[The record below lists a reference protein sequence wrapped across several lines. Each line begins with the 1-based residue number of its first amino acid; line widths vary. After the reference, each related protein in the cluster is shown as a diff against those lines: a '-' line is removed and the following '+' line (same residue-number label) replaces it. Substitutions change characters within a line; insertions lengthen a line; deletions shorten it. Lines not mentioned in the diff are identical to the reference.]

1 MARTGE
7 LMMSRDRL
15 VTYTLFESVTPR
27 EKIERADVSW
37 SELVARIEN
46 AATYIDKKHC
56 PLISMA
62 EYGETLSDNGYIRHA
77 LNVKRIFGVEL
88 DYDGEQMPLAIAAA
102 KLEAAGIESV
112 LYTSPSHK
120 PTAPRWRALL
130 PLAEPALPEER
141 GVLVARANRILG
153 GIASRESF
161 TLSQSFYI
169 GRVRGA
175 EYETT
180 QTRGRCIDEALDV
193 EPLFYVGQGGGG
205 ETRKDLTTDAQ
216 LRAAFDRG
224 EDRYQ
229 SMLKLSARWAARGMA
244 EDDIAAA
251 LEALFGDGSSINGDG
266 IDLRQR
272 IPAIARSAAAKFGE
286 TRRSYYEPE
295 ESPPND
301 APPPWLDSP
310 DDHPPP
316 DIEEAPEEPPAP
328 KILDKRI
335 SWATLATQTPPER
348 SWAIKGWLGM
358 GHVTLLAGPPG
369 SGKTAFCQMLAS
381 GLAIGADVLDNVPQ
395 KRSVLFWAG
404 EDDRDELWRRQTAI
418 ARWMNSRL
426 HDFDE
431 RLVMLP
437 LDQEDLTLVGST
449 RDGLVPT
456 PRLLELREQI
466 GDLKAEVV
474 FIDSVAR
481 TFGGNE
487 NDRHEVTK
495 FIAALQYAA
504 APTGAAICLIGH
516 PAKGAGSE
524 FSGST
529 AWEASVR
536 ARLYF
541 GFQMPDRK
549 DDDEPVDPASPI
561 RYVAK
566 RKTNYSTRDW
576 RQVKWADG
584 VMTVQAPEPG
594 QTLTRSARSKAALA
608 DEVIYLVRR
617 LKTIGI
623 EASHSTHATNYLPKA
638 AKTAGLVTDTLTERE
653 IRDGLAECL
662 AKGRIKVGPIGFYAN
677 RTPKLGLV
685 LPDEDAE

>member
-286 TRRSYYEPE
+286 TRRSYYERE

-316 DIEEAPEEPPAP
+316 DI
-328 KILDKRI
+328 
-335 SWATLATQTPPER
+335 
-348 SWAIKGWLGM
+348 
-358 GHVTLLAGPPG
+358 
-369 SGKTAFCQMLAS
+369 
-381 GLAIGADVLDNVPQ
+381 
-395 KRSVLFWAG
+395 
-404 EDDRDELWRRQTAI
+404 
-418 ARWMNSRL
+418 
-426 HDFDE
+426 
-431 RLVMLP
+431 
-437 LDQEDLTLVGST
+437 
-449 RDGLVPT
+449 
-456 PRLLELREQI
+456 
-466 GDLKAEVV
+466 
-474 FIDSVAR
+474 
-481 TFGGNE
+481 
-487 NDRHEVTK
+487 
-495 FIAALQYAA
+495 
-504 APTGAAICLIGH
+504 
-516 PAKGAGSE
+516 
-524 FSGST
+524 
-529 AWEASVR
+529 
-536 ARLYF
+536 
-541 GFQMPDRK
+541 
-549 DDDEPVDPASPI
+549 
-561 RYVAK
+561 
-566 RKTNYSTRDW
+566 
-576 RQVKWADG
+576 
-584 VMTVQAPEPG
+584 
-594 QTLTRSARSKAALA
+594 
-608 DEVIYLVRR
+608 
-617 LKTIGI
+617 
-623 EASHSTHATNYLPKA
+623 
-638 AKTAGLVTDTLTERE
+638 
-653 IRDGLAECL
+653 
-662 AKGRIKVGPIGFYAN
+662 
-677 RTPKLGLV
+677 
-685 LPDEDAE
+685 